1 MRRGATDN
9 RLSTRFDDLAREPW
23 GDWQDWAHAHEDRPP
38 LRITVTIERPR
49 SVLTR
54 NDSPDI
60 PFDRS
65 FNAYRGCEHGC
76 IYCFA
81 RPTHA
86 FHGLSPGLDFESRLF
101 AKPDGPALLRAAF
114 ARPAYRPAVLAMG
127 TNTDPYQPVEAR
139 FRITR
144 AVLELC
150 LETGHPVSVTT
161 KSDRVLRDL
170 DLLRPLAARG
180 LVLVMVSLTTLDP
193 ALARAMEPRAAAPHR
208 RLAAIRGLAGAG
220 VPVAVSASP
229 MIPAL
234 NDHEL
239 EALLAAAAAA
249 GARHATALA
258 LRLPHEVAPLFEAWL
273 AAHRPDARAHVLSAI
288 RGMRGGRLN
297 DPRFGSRMR
306 GEGAWAEL
314 LARRLAVA
322 RARLGLDGPMPKL
335 RTDLFRRPG
344 VRRPGDAAAVGT
356 RLRAKQAGCKEDGGA
371 RPGAD
376 PRQPSL
382 F

>member
-1 MRRGATDN
+1 MRRGATSN
-9 RLSTRFDDLAREPW
+9 SLSTRFDDPGREAD
-23 GDWQDWAHAHEDRPP
+23 GDWLDWAQAHDDPPP
-38 LRITVTIERPR
+38 LRTTVAIERPK

-86 FHGLSPGLDFESRLF
+86 FHGLSPGLDFETRLF
-101 AKPDGPALLRAAF
+101 AKPGGPALLRAAF
-114 ARPAYRPAVLAMG
+114 ARPSYRPEVLAMG
-127 TNTDPYQPVEAR
+127 TNTDPYQPIEAR

-144 AVLELC
+144 AVLDLC
-150 LETGHPVSVTT
+150 RETGHPVAITT

-170 DLLRPLAARG
+170 DLLRGLAERG
-180 LVLVMVSLTTLDP
+180 LAFVMLSVTTLDP
-193 ALARAMEPRAAAPHR
+193 ALARALEPRAAAPHR
-208 RLAAIRGLAGAG
+208 RIAAIRALAMAG

-239 EALLAAAAAA
+239 ERILEAAAGA
-249 GARHATALA
+249 GARHATAMPV
-258 LRLPHEVAPLFEAWL
+258 RLPHEVAPLFEAWL
-273 AAHRPDARAHVLSAI
+273 NMHVPDRMARVLSAI
-288 RGMRGGRLN
+288 RAMRGGRLN
-297 DPRFGSRMR
+297 DPRFGSRLT
-306 GEGAWAEL
+306 GEGEWARL
-314 LARRLAVA
+314 LAHRLARA
-322 RARLGLDGPMPKL
+322 RQRLGLDHGRPTL
-335 RTDLFRRPG
+335 RTDLFQRP
-344 VRRPGDAAAVGT
+344 A
-356 RLRAKQAGCKEDGGA
+356 
-371 RPGAD
+371 AD